1 MGFDLTS
8 DAGTKLRFSG
18 IGWAFYLNLAESYGW
33 RPTGT
38 LPPEGVA
45 AGQWSGCYDSNDGQH
60 VRHDDAIALAVALSS
75 ALADPERKDGE
86 KALADKLTRDLSA
99 MLRRPVSPMQPPEDD
114 SLLRQ
119 LVAFCGT
126 GGFRID

>member
-45 AGQWSGCYDSNDGQH
+45 ADQWSGCYDSNDGQH
-60 VRHDDAIALAVALSS
+60 VRRDDAIALAVALSS
-75 ALADPERKDGE
+75 ALADPERKEEE
-86 KALADKLTRDLSA
+86 KALAAKLTGDLSA
-99 MLRRPVSPMQPPEDD
+99 MLRRPVSPVQPPEDD
-114 SLLRQ
+114 SLLRRARCV
-119 LVAFCGT
+119 LRDG
-126 GGFRID
+126 RLPY